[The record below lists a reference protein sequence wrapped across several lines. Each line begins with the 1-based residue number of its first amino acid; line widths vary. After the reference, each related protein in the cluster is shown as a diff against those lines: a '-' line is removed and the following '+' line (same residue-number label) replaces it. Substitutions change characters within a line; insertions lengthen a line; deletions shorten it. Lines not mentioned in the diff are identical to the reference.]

1 MARITH
7 VRRMPDRR
15 AVVAAMCGAVGAVAG
30 CQSVRRRRRLGL
42 GDRVYFHDAPVS
54 ETAMW
59 PTRHGTSTRT
69 GSLDRNL
76 GVSADGDVTQIG
88 PNGRQSQ
95 WGIVASRDHI
105 VYPVTGVRVDIPGAP
120 AGSAHG
126 VIGTKP
132 EGESWFTE
140 DAGGPLLAI
149 GRTVICSFGD
159 GVAALDASDGTMCW
173 RYNDGQYPTLAGGLV
188 CTTSGHTLFG
198 LDPCDGRRRWKT
210 ENFSDGTRFEYT
222 VSKLAGDDELLCGVR
237 TIEYDADSLVAFDP
251 ATGAVRWRGDTG
263 PCRHPPVV
271 GDERVY
277 TLSAAGTLTSFS
289 RQGDRLWARGA
300 SGESLPAVSDGRLWS
315 AAPAGTI
322 LVRDA
327 ATGRE
332 QWRTTVGDVRPSRP
346 LLTPSAAYVLAGER
360 GGETR
365 LVVIDRQERVVRRR
379 QSVPIRTDQ
388 LASGVVPPLA
398 TLERRIVVGKPTRT
412 RDDTGGVYVV
422 T

>member
-1 MARITH
+1 MPS
-7 VRRMPDRR
+7 RRKAIIMTCG
-15 AVVAAMCGAVGAVAG
+15 VAGAVAG
-30 CQSVRRRRRLGL
+30 YQSVRRRGQLELGN
-42 GDRVYFHDAPVS
+42 RVYFRDAKVS
-54 ETAMW
+54 EAATW
-59 PTRHGTSTRT
+59 PTQHGKSSRT
-69 GSLDRNL
+69 GSLDRDL

-105 VYPVTGVRVDIPGAP
+105 VYPVTGIRVDIPGAP
-120 AGSAHG
+120 AGSARG

-173 RYNDGQYPTLAGGLV
+173 RYNDGEYPTLAGGLV

-198 LDPCDGRRRWKT
+198 LDPRDGRRRWKT

-346 LLTPSAAYVLAGER
+346 LLTPSAAYVLAGEH

-388 LASGVVPPLA
+388 LASEDVSPLA
-398 TLERRIVVGKPTRT
+398 ILRSMIIVGSQGYSQGDAGR
-412 RDDTGGVYVV
+412 VYKID
-422 T
+422 